1 MRRKKSEIAGQR
13 QSENQRERARA
24 ETTAGGVVKTRAQV
38 PSSPPP
44 SNEIAGQGCCENQGK
59 DARAETTAG
68 IAVKTRAQVP
78 SSPPS
83 NEIAGQVSLENH
95 AKDARAE
102 TTAGSSVKTKERLP
116 SSPPS
121 NEIAGQAT
129 IENHQKDAR
138 AETTAGIAVKT
149 RAQVPS
155 SPPPSN
161 EIAGQKR
168 YENHRNR
175 AREAAQERPKRPP
188 APPDILQLIDL
199 QRQRI
204 RAIRM
209 QSVNDRSA
217 DSHSAHYLGYHPGM
231 PEEEGKALFKRVAAW
246 RKSVEKQWKTEQK
259 AKGHLVLEDQMD
271 DAIAHNLD
279 GSFDE
284 REDQE
289 IPSACLP
296 IILNAIISRQCWD
309 AMRIGSE
316 KRMREIAG
324 SLAVWPRCAQVE
336 GFAEL
341 GLAVIVA
348 EAGND
353 LTAFPHHMHLWKRL
367 GLAPYKGKAM
377 STYHGPALTDEEW
390 KKLGYDKHRLARIV
404 GVVGTPLWLYKH
416 KNDYGAVYAARREHT
431 ALTHPEDWTKAHSDN
446 DAKRFM
452 LKRFLAHLWLWWQ
465 ECAGSSVAPSSVV
478 LRDAAD

>member
-1 MRRKKSEIAGQR
+1 MPSSPPSNEIAGQKIC
-13 QSENQRERARA
+13 ENHAHHARA
-24 ETTAGGVVKTRAQV
+24 ETTAGATLKTSV
-38 PSSPPP
+38 PLPSSPPP
-44 SNEIAGQGCCENQGK
+44 SNEIAGQMN
-59 DARAETTAG
+59 
-68 IAVKTRAQVP
+68 
-78 SSPPS
+78 
-83 NEIAGQVSLENH
+83 LENPGRH
-95 AKDARAE
+95 
-102 TTAGSSVKTKERLP
+102 
-116 SSPPS
+116 
-121 NEIAGQAT
+121 
-129 IENHQKDAR
+129 
-138 AETTAGIAVKT
+138 
-149 RAQVPS
+149 
-155 SPPPSN
+155 
-161 EIAGQKR
+161 
-168 YENHRNR
+168 

-199 QRQRI
+199 GRQRI
-204 RAIRM
+204 RAIKM
-209 QSVNDRSA
+209 QSVNDRGA
-217 DSHSAHYLGYHPGM
+217 DSHSADYLGYHPGM
-231 PEEEGKALFKRVAAW
+231 PEEEGKVLFKRVAAW

-309 AMRIGSE
+309 ALRIGCE

-353 LTAFPHHMHLWKRL
+353 LTAFPHHMHLWKRF

-377 STYHGPALTDEEW
+377 STYHGKDLTAEEW
-390 KKLGYDKHRLARIV
+390 KKLGYDKRRLARIV
-404 GVVGTPLWLYKH
+404 GVVGTPLWLYKQ

-446 DAKRFM
+446 DARRFM
-452 LKRFLAHLWLWWQ
+452 LKRFLADLWRWWQ
-465 ECAGSSVAPSSVV
+465 ECAGSSVVPSTVV

>member
-24 ETTAGGVVKTRAQV
+24 ETTAGIAVKTRATVPSSPPSNEIAGQARAETTAGL

-44 SNEIAGQGCCENQGK
+44 SNEIAGQRSCENQRG
-59 DARAETTAG
+59 AIT
-68 IAVKTRAQVP
+68 
-78 SSPPS
+78 
-83 NEIAGQVSLENH
+83 
-95 AKDARAE
+95 
-102 TTAGSSVKTKERLP
+102 
-116 SSPPS
+116 
-121 NEIAGQAT
+121 
-129 IENHQKDAR
+129 
-138 AETTAGIAVKT
+138 
-149 RAQVPS
+149 
-155 SPPPSN
+155 
-161 EIAGQKR
+161 
-168 YENHRNR
+168 
-175 AREAAQERPKRPP
+175 REAAQERPKRPP